1 MKKWLVITGTLLLA
15 ASVLSTGAASAA
27 ADLDHAASRRN
38 LSALAE
44 SGQHLSST
52 ESLYGEKVHT
62 LAPQAPKLNPGQT
75 VKLTVKGKPVRWQGQ
90 QGEEDVLVPLE
101 FIQKSLKIPV
111 KHDPATGVYT
121 LSRRYVV
128 VELKPGDN
136 GAQAVVNGSK
146 QILPYEWKMIEGKPY
161 VSVNVVVDHLGV
173 TSGWDQAKGSL
184 NLVPHKLN
192 DVKIST
198 HRLEKVIPEASIK
211 VEYPQIS
218 GLRSKEAERKI
229 NALLQERAKTFV
241 ANSLK
246 EAQENQPSPNGSPY
260 EYLGNYTVYFNRGGL
275 LSILEQTY
283 AYTGGAHGISVR
295 EGLTFRLSNGKLL
308 TLDEV
313 LRKNP
318 DFRKIVDPAI
328 AKQLQQTD
336 GYFGGFKTIGSNPD
350 YYLKNNGVVIF
361 FQLYDYLPYAY
372 GFPEFYFSFQELGIK

>member
-1 MKKWLVITGTLLLA
+1 MKKWIVITGSLLLA
-15 ASVLSTGAASAA
+15 ASVLNTGALAA
-27 ADLDHAASRRN
+27 TADNLQTAAVTG
-38 LSALAE
+38 LKLAGYE
-44 SGQHLSST
+44 LNMVMLTQ
-52 ESLYGEKVHT
+52 
-62 LAPQAPKLNPGQT
+62 APAQTQQQTPKLNPGQA
-75 VKLTVKGKPVRWQGQ
+75 VKLTVKDKAVRWQGR

-111 KHDPATGVYT
+111 KHDPAAGVYT
-121 LSRRYVV
+121 LTRRHVV
-128 VELKPGDN
+128 VELKPGEN
-136 GAQAVVNGSK
+136 GAEAVVNGSK
-146 QILPYEWKMIEGKPY
+146 QLLPYEWKVVDGKPY

-173 TSGWDQAKGSL
+173 TSNWNQAKDAL

-192 DVKIST
+192 DVKIT
-198 HRLEKVIPEASIK
+198 TQRLEKVIPEASIK

-218 GLRSKEAERKI
+218 GLRNKTAETSI
-229 NALLQERAKTFV
+229 NALLQERAKSFV
-241 ANSLK
+241 ERALK
-246 EAQENQPSPNGSPY
+246 ETKENQPSPNGSPY
-260 EYLGNYTVYFNRGGL
+260 EYLGNYTVTFNRGGL

-295 EGLTFRLSNGKLL
+295 EGLTFRLSDGKLL

-318 DFRKIVDPAI
+318 DFRKIVDPSI
-328 AKQLQQTD
+328 AKQLKETE

-372 GFPEFYFSFQELGIK
+372 GFPEFYFPFPELYKSN

>member
-1 MKKWLVITGTLLLA
+1 MKKWIVITGSLLLA
-15 ASVLSTGAASAA
+15 ASVLNTGALAA
-27 ADLDHAASRRN
+27 TADNLQTAAVTGSK
-38 LSALAE
+38 LAGYE
-44 SGQHLSST
+44 LNMVMLT
-52 ESLYGEKVHT
+52 
-62 LAPQAPKLNPGQT
+62 QAPAQTQQQTLKLNPGQA
-75 VKLTVKGKPVRWQGQ
+75 VKLTVKDKAVRWQGR

-111 KHDPATGVYT
+111 KHDPAAGVYT
-121 LSRRYVV
+121 LTRRHVV
-128 VELKPGDN
+128 VELKPGEN
-136 GAQAVVNGSK
+136 GAEAVVNGSK
-146 QILPYEWKMIEGKPY
+146 QLLPYEWKVIDGKPY

-173 TSGWDQAKGSL
+173 TSNWNQAKDAL

-192 DVKIST
+192 DVKIT
-198 HRLEKVIPEASIK
+198 TERLEKVIPEASIK

-218 GLRSKEAERKI
+218 GLRNKTAETSI
-229 NALLQERAKTFV
+229 NALLQERAKSFV
-241 ANSLK
+241 ERALK
-246 EAQENQPSPNGSPY
+246 ETKENQPSPNGSPY
-260 EYLGNYTVYFNRGGL
+260 EYLGNYTVTFNRGGL

-295 EGLTFRLSNGKLL
+295 EGLTFRLSDGKLL

-318 DFRKIVDPAI
+318 DFRKIVDPSI
-328 AKQLQQTD
+328 AKQLKQTE

-372 GFPEFYFSFQELGIK
+372 GFPEFYFPFPELYKSN